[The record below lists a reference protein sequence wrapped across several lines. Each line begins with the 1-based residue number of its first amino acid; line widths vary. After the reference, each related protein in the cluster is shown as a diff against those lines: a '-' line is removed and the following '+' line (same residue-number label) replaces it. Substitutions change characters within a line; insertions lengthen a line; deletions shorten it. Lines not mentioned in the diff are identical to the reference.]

1 MRPWARKLV
10 KIAVVVAGSGVL
22 LGLAGTFAVRELLA
36 QVPSYRQDLQA
47 WVNRELGLELSFADL
62 DARWGW
68 RGPEL
73 TFRDASVAAAA
84 GAQPFIKARTASI
97 GVGPFRLIAVLV
109 AKSDIGIDSLTLEG
123 TELTLVKTAD
133 GAYRMQGA
141 PTSAARGD
149 EFRFDVPPDIDV
161 LVRDS
166 RVLYLDASRN
176 IAWSFENVEASM
188 RRASG
193 ALRLEAQA
201 QAPHELASRITV
213 TAEGELGE
221 ADAARR
227 AHGVTF
233 TGNWQVSASAD
244 DVDLSAVGRFLPDFR
259 VVPQAG
265 NGDVAVNLE
274 WRRAHLVGGD
284 VKLAL
289 TDVELPAVR
298 GTAGSR
304 FDRIALGGDW
314 RLDDDTW
321 HIDLKNVSVARE
333 GRAWP
338 VTSNGEIDLALA
350 DGALRRLALRSSFL
364 RLEDLTPFLSPLPAS
379 RPLDAWFALAPHGD
393 LKAVSVEVARADER
407 LDYTLSLQF
416 AGLGFAPY
424 NGLPGITSLTGEMR
438 ADARSGRVDLRTG
451 DSSFDWPQMFRGPLA
466 VKSATGVVVWRQN
479 QN

>member
-193 ALRLEAQA
+193 ALRLEA
-201 QAPHELASRITV
+201 
-213 TAEGELGE
+213 
-221 ADAARR
+221 
-227 AHGVTF
+227 
-233 TGNWQVSASAD
+233 
-244 DVDLSAVGRFLPDFR
+244 
-259 VVPQAG
+259 
-265 NGDVAVNLE
+265 
-274 WRRAHLVGGD
+274 
-284 VKLAL
+284 
-289 TDVELPAVR
+289 
-298 GTAGSR
+298 GSR
-304 FDRIALGGDW
+304 
-314 RLDDDTW
+314 
-321 HIDLKNVSVARE
+321 
-333 GRAWP
+333 
-338 VTSNGEIDLALA
+338 
-350 DGALRRLALRSSFL
+350 
-364 RLEDLTPFLSPLPAS
+364 
-379 RPLDAWFALAPHGD
+379 
-393 LKAVSVEVARADER
+393 
-407 LDYTLSLQF
+407 
-416 AGLGFAPY
+416 
-424 NGLPGITSLTGEMR
+424 
-438 ADARSGRVDLRTG
+438 
-451 DSSFDWPQMFRGPLA
+451 
-466 VKSATGVVVWRQN
+466 
-479 QN
+479 